1 MNGARF
7 CEHLGPGVPVGLP
20 DAPQGRGCMSQ
31 ELLAARPTET
41 PVGVLNTGL
50 FIHRAGETGS
60 QQRTHTQAR
69 EGRAPGSQAG
79 RSGAS
84 SWEPYNLHSPDLPP
98 PRPGLRVKG
107 TPRGAPVK
115 SL

>member
-60 QQRTHTQAR
+60 RRGHTLKR
-69 EGRAPGSQAG
+69 GRAGLLEAKLVDPGLQAG
-79 RSGAS
+79 S
-84 SWEPYNLHSPDLPP
+84 PTTCILPTCPLPDL
-98 PRPGLRVKG
+98 GSG
-107 TPRGAPVK
+107 
-115 SL
+115 